1 MPRSRTFNL
10 NVLVSALYLFSPVV
24 KVSRSEISY
33 RTSISYMTNIVRK
46 CIGKLLIIPMVES
59 IEQTDAS

>member
-33 RTSISYMTNIVRK
+33 RTSISYTTNIVRK

>member
-33 RTSISYMTNIVRK
+33 RTSISYTTNIVRK

-59 IEQTDAS
+59 IEQTDVS